1 MASRKDFLAASSL
14 FALTPA
20 LADAASPAPKQK
32 TSADPELTFDFD
44 KRRFDEILGKQAKH
58 KQCFGATKL
67 SGGDVLAGMTN
78 SLNAYEQF
86 LKEGPGALQAV
97 AVLYHGA
104 SIALALSDAV
114 WTQLLVPSLKSA
126 PESIRKDVGTAKPG
140 SGNPYRDE
148 MRALV
153 KRGCSFFVCHNA
165 IAGFSELVAGAVK
178 QTPQQVHERI
188 MAGLL
193 PGALAVPAGVMAVN
207 ACQEAKFTY
216 IQSSL

>member
-1 MASRKDFLAASSL
+1 MGSRKDFLAVSSL

-20 LADAASPAPKQK
+20 LADAASPPPK
-32 TSADPELTFDFD
+32 SESGALTFEFD
-44 KRRFDEILGKQAKH
+44 QRRFNEILNKPAKH
-58 KQCFGATKL
+58 KQCFGATKIA
-67 SGGDVLAGMTN
+67 GGDVLEGMTN

-97 AVLYHGA
+97 AVLYHGL
-104 SIALALSDAV
+104 SICLAMNDAI
-114 WTQLLVPSLKSA
+114 WNELLVPALKFA
-126 PESIRKDVGTAKPG
+126 PESIRKDIGTAKPG
-140 SGNPYRDE
+140 SGNPYRDDFQ
-148 MRALV
+148 ALV
-153 KRGCSFFVCHNA
+153 QRGSSFFVCHNA
-165 IAGFSELVAGAVK
+165 IAGFSELLAGALK
-178 QTPQQVHERI
+178 QPQANLHARL

>member
-14 FALTPA
+14 FALTPS
-20 LADAASPAPKQK
+20 LADAAPAAKLK
-32 TSADPELTFDFD
+32 GGADPELTFHFD
-44 KRRFDEILGKQAKH
+44 RQRFEQILGKRARH

-67 SGGDVLAGMTN
+67 ASGDVLAGMNN

-97 AVLYHGA
+97 AVFYHGA
-104 SIALALSDAV
+104 SIALAMNDAV
-114 WTQLLVPSLKSA
+114 WDSLLVPSLKSA
-126 PESIRKDVGTAKPG
+126 PEDIRKDVGTARPG

-148 MRALV
+148 YTALV

-165 IAGFSELVAGAVK
+165 IAGFSALLAGALKQPQVK
-178 QTPQQVHERI
+178 VHDRL
-188 MAGLL
+188 MSGLL

-207 ACQEAKFTY
+207 ACQEARFTY
-216 IQSSL
+216 IQASL